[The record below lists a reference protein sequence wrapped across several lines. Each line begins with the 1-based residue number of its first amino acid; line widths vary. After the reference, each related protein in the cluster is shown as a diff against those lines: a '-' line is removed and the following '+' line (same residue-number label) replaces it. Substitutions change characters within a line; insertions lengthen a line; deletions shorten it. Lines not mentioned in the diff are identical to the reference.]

1 MSDAPEIRYFF
12 IRRPIFSAV
21 VAIVIVLLGLFALVT
36 LPLNRYPQITPPVVQ
51 VTATYPGATAEDVA
65 QAVAAPIEQQLSGLA
80 GLLYFKSS
88 NSSDGTMNLSVYFD
102 ISRNVDLAAV
112 DVQNQVALA
121 RAAAAAGG
129 RPARDHGQEGADGHP
144 AGGGAPVG
152 RPALH
157 GRPTSATT
165 RRSTWRTSSSG
176 SRAWATRQHL
186 RPARVLDAAEP
197 GPRPDGTARA
207 HGRGRRRGGAGAEHD
222 QSRGPDR
229 AGARAAGY
237 PAHDPGDDRRPAQD
251 PGRVREHHRAGAP
264 GRVAGAGERHRTRD
278 PRGPQL
284 RPRRAGQRQA
294 DREHPGLSCGRARTR
309 WT

>member
-112 DVQNQVALA
+112 DVQNRVNQALGRLPNEVKNVGISVQKA
-121 RAAAAAGG
+121 SSGFVFAAA
-129 RPARDHGQEGADGHP
+129 RRTDRQ
-144 AGGGAPVG
+144 
-152 RPALH
+152 R
-157 GRPTSATT
+157 
-165 RRSTWRTSSSG
+165 RRSQG
-176 SRAWATRQHL
+176 NGNKKLFQNM
-186 RPARVLDAAEP
+186 
-197 GPRPDGTARA
+197 
-207 HGRGRRRGGAGAEHD
+207 
-222 QSRGPDR
+222 
-229 AGARAAGY
+229 
-237 PAHDPGDDRRPAQD
+237 
-251 PGRVREHHRAGAP
+251 
-264 GRVAGAGERHRTRD
+264 
-278 PRGPQL
+278 
-284 RPRRAGQRQA
+284 
-294 DREHPGLSCGRARTR
+294 
-309 WT
+309 